1 MSSIQVKRI
10 LYDYKLINQNN
21 LESIGIYIKTN
32 DDDIENAKALII
44 GPDDSVY
51 EKGFYFFDITFPK
64 NYPNS
69 PPTVLFYTQSK
80 KKDVRFN
87 PNLYTN
93 GKVCLSILGTWMG
106 PSWTSCMNLS
116 QVLLSIQ
123 SLLNDNPLQ
132 NEPGFET
139 EVGEKAINYLNL
151 IKYYNISIASLDM
164 ITNIPKGF
172 EEFQE
177 IINAKFKEN
186 LDFYNKFIEDNVEND
201 NKLFKSSIY
210 SMSEVYDLTSL
221 KTKIETIKTM
231 LNIESEDK
239 DILINS
245 NENNTNKKLRNKT
258 INKIRKSP
266 NEQAKLFSTGYTKV
280 SENDGKS
287 YKVIEVGGTKNKHT
301 KRWILDK

>member
-1 MSSIQVKRI
+1 MSSIKVKRI
-10 LYDYKLINQNN
+10 LYDYKLINQND

-132 NEPGFET
+132 NEPGFEN

-172 EEFQE
+172 EEFQD

-186 LDFYNKFIEDNVEND
+186 LQFYNKFIEDNIEND

-210 SMSEVYDLTSL
+210 SMSEVYDINSL

-245 NENNTNKKLRNKT
+245 NENNTINKK
-258 INKIRKSP
+258 KIK
-266 NEQAKLFSTGYTKV
+266 K
-280 SENDGKS
+280 
-287 YKVIEVGGTKNKHT
+287 
-301 KRWILDK
+301 